1 MTRTSSLN
9 ILILPTVCSFTC
21 THDIPGVVTMLNAG
35 VHKNNSLFA
44 ITLKPMPHLG
54 LFVAPL

>member
-1 MTRTSSLN
+1 
-9 ILILPTVCSFTC
+9 
-21 THDIPGVVTMLNAG
+21 MLNAG

-54 LFVAPL
+54 GYNINLL